1 MTRTLL
7 GMAVC
12 AADIPASGAYVTFE
26 PGEKRWYG
34 ASPDCAMTHIAIR
47 EMKDGK
53 AAEWMEQVSN
63 VDIKMPPRQLKKA
76 MP

>member
-1 MTRTLL
+1 M
-7 GMAVC
+7 GGEPVC
-12 AADIPASGAYVTFE
+12 VSRD
-26 PGEKRWYG
+26 
-34 ASPDCAMTHIAIR
+34 IAIR